1 MNYFAN
7 NKIPAFP
14 SPLGVSFSESSKKFQ
29 KAIYKYIPFPHGT
42 SSTRPMSTSQCHI
55 HSYRINRPFPTPDSF
70 ISAFPSIAVR
80 TVPSYTFSHS
90 TLYTSAHGVTHQGL
104 YPCRAYAPE
113 AHWSF
118 GRYPLL
124 PGQLLSAGKDHR

>member
-1 MNYFAN
+1 MEITSSRPSRSLLFCNMNYFAN

-29 KAIYKYIPFPHGT
+29 KAIYKYTPFPHGT
-42 SSTRPMSTSQCHI
+42 SSARPVSTSQCHI
-55 HSYRINRPFPTPDSF
+55 HSYRINRPFSPPDSF

-113 AHWSF
+113 AH
-118 GRYPLL
+118 
-124 PGQLLSAGKDHR
+124 